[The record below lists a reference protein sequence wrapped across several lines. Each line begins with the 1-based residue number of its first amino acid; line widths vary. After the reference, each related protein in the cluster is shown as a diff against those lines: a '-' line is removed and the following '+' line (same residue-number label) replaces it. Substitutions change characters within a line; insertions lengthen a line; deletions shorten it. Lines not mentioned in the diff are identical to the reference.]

1 MDPRLLERDRA
12 EVERSAEEAKNLV
25 AGPISPAQ
33 IERYLN
39 PPADT
44 AYHLEYA
51 FHLLGD
57 VRGKTVLDLG
67 CGAGQNLLPLVKRG
81 ARAIGIDVSPDLI
94 ALARKRLAETSVEA
108 TLKVGSA
115 YDTGLPDSSV
125 DVIFCIS
132 LIHHLDIGQ
141 VCREMLR
148 ILSKGATVILQEP
161 IRFSSVY
168 SRLRGLLPARDEISA
183 YEHPLT
189 LEEVAR
195 LSEFFDLE
203 GTRYFRLPLVPLLGG
218 SPPNRKWVW
227 RIDRWLLRHWT
238 ITRSYATCIVTKG
251 SPRAELVQSRPL

>member
-1 MDPRLLERDRA
+1 MW
-12 EVERSAEEAKNLV
+12 
-25 AGPISPAQ
+25 
-33 IERYLN
+33 
-39 PPADT
+39 
-44 AYHLEYA
+44 
-51 FHLLGD
+51 GD
-57 VRGKTVLDLG
+57 WRGKSVLELG

-94 ALARKRLAETSVEA
+94 ALARKQLAETSVEA
-108 TLKVGSA
+108 TLKVASA
-115 YDTGLPDSSV
+115 YDTGLHDSSV

-148 ILSKGATVILQEP
+148 IVSKEGTVILQEP

-195 LSEFFDLE
+195 LSEFFELE

-227 RIDRWLLRHWT
+227 WIDRWLLRHWA
-238 ITRSYATCIVTKG
+238 ITSSYATCIVTKG
-251 SPRAELVQSRPL
+251 SPRT